1 MRARYTAYAL
11 GETAFL
17 LRSWHRSTRPPGLVL
32 DPTQWLGLTV
42 HTTERGAP
50 DDTEGW
56 VAFTARYRDAAGEGS
71 LDENSRFVREG
82 GRWFY
87 VGEDVTPTTT
97 RTSGSTASRT
107 RP

>member
-17 LRSWHRSTRPPGLVL
+17 MSSWHRDTRPAGLVL
-32 DPTQWLGLTV
+32 DPTRWLGLTV
-42 HTTERGAP
+42 HATVRGTP

-56 VAFTARYRDAAGEGS
+56 VEFTARYRDAAGDGA

-87 VGEDVTPTTT
+87 VGEAVTPTTT
-97 RTSGSTASRT
+97 RTSGSRGWRT